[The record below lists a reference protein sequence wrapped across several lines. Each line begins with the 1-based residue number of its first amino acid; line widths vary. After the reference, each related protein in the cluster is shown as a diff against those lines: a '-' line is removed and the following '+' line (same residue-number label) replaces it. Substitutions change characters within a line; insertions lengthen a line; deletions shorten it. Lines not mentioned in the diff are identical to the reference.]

1 MYKGYNFGN
10 VCGLSVAD
18 LTSEQ
23 ICKIKS
29 RKLAELALLDS
40 RAAIVLGN
48 KIAHGEEDNISS
60 LREYNKDDFD
70 QVPYVV
76 SKYNEFVSRNNDLT
90 GFSPRASYIYWNILD
105 ESNRLKELNRYVNN
119 NESVVSSTFT
129 DYRWLVNNK
138 QTDLVNKIISK
149 NLRSRHNI
157 DRIRVMVNI
166 PNECLPLHDKE
177 IFDNP
182 SKIYAYLLSNIE
194 ISERYVIKILRSIA
208 GRKRI
213 PKVAV
218 SINKDILR
226 KLPPVTRLKALETLV
241 LSRSKVNFSDITKDE
256 LEEMLFTTSMKY
268 TDRVSKILN
277 YMF

>member
-182 SKIYAYLLSNIE
+182 PKIYAYLLSNIE